1 MDNKRFVKYLNKI
14 NACEEAV
21 KLVKSHGGTS
31 SECWNDCERGD
42 WMAWLTA
49 KTKGITRR
57 QLVGALAD
65 CATLSLKCYEAKYP
79 DDKRV
84 RECINTCRR
93 YAKGEATDE
102 ELKEAASAAYA
113 AANAASYAASYAAY
127 AAANAA
133 SYATSAAAT
142 SAANASNATYA
153 AAYAANATAYAAYAA
168 AAASSAARAARIK
181 TLKRCANIFRKHFPD
196 LLKG

>member
-1 MDNKRFVKYLNKI
+1 MDNKKFVTHLKKI
-14 NACEEAV
+14 GACEEAV
-21 KLVKSHGGTS
+21 EWVKSHDGTS
-31 SECWNDCERGD
+31 AECWQDCERGD
-42 WMAWLTA
+42 WMAWLAA
-49 KTKGITRR
+49 KTKSVTRR

-65 CATLSLKCYEAKYP
+65 CAALSLKYYEAEYP

-102 ELKEAASAAYA
+102 ELKEAAYTAHTAAYA
-113 AANAASYAASYAAY
+113 AYTAHTAAY
-127 AAANAA
+127 AANAANAA
-133 SYATSAAAT
+133 
-142 SAANASNATYA
+142 YA
-153 AAYAANATAYAAYAA
+153 AAYAAAYTAHTAAYAAAYTAYATAAAYTAAYAAYADA
-168 AAASSAARAARIK
+168 AAGIK

>member
-1 MDNKRFVKYLNKI
+1 MDNKRFVEYLNKI

-21 KLVKSHGGTS
+21 EWVKSHDGTS
-31 SECWNDCERGD
+31 AECWQDCERGD
-42 WMAWLTA
+42 WMAWLAA
-49 KTKGITRR
+49 KTKSVTRR

-65 CATLSLKCYEAKYP
+65 CAALSLKYYEAEYP

-102 ELKEAASAAYA
+102 ELKEANYA
-113 AANAASYAASYAAY
+113 AN
-127 AAANAA
+127 
-133 SYATSAAAT
+133 
-142 SAANASNATYA
+142 YA
-153 AAYAANATAYAAYAA
+153 AAYAANAAYAA
-168 AAASSAARAARIK
+168 AYAAARIK

>member
-1 MDNKRFVKYLNKI
+1 MDNKSFVTHLKKI
-14 NACEEAV
+14 KACEEAV
-21 KLVKSHGGTS
+21 EWVKSHGGTPA
-31 SECWNDCERGD
+31 ECWNDCERGD
-42 WMAWLTA
+42 WMAWLAA
-49 KTKGITRR
+49 KTKSITRR

-65 CATLSLKCYEAKYP
+65 CAALSLKYYEAEYP

-102 ELKEAASAAYA
+102 ELKEAANAANA
-113 AANAASYAASYAAY
+113 AANA
-127 AAANAA
+127 
-133 SYATSAAAT
+133 
-142 SAANASNATYA
+142 
-153 AAYAANATAYAAYAA
+153 AYAAYAA
-168 AAASSAARAARIK
+168 AYAAYAANAAANAYAYAAARIK